1 MVNWRYLSPW
11 LLPLLLFAMEIE
23 SPVHDPT
30 SKRKAAK
37 NENLARAVRLDC
49 PPFACN
55 DTLRVSVNG
64 DCETLL
70 TGDML
75 LEGDIGDCYPDLTM
89 EVYTPDGLLLPNPVP
104 ASQVGAVL
112 SVKITAEGKSCW
124 AKVILEDKL
133 PPDLSCPANTQIG
146 IFPYAASILTG
157 ALAPEDA
164 NFLPQAHTCWASA
177 TGAPP
182 METFN
187 FDTIAFQVA
196 ADGIYTFVLL
206 SDFQND
212 LWGAG
217 AIFQSSFVPAQP
229 CQNIIAF
236 GASQNLMNVPGDWWL
251 TFPFVQEQ
259 IPWLNNGDYPAIRL
273 ALELKKNETYYLVT
287 TSLKPQDTGPY
298 AWLVFKDPAVQ
309 APAEILK
316 GKPVYQLPWETDL
329 VCEDYKRLLLPDMP
343 CYKTDAEGNIVGI
356 SQALKKTLQITGFPH
371 KGFVWEMQGAAVSD
385 CAPIEICVSDLLE
398 NESASCGNILIKRT
412 FVAKD
417 AQHNSRHCTQTIS
430 IRKPGVN
437 DLILPHFT
445 AHLECD
451 EFYPVDSSSNPHPSV
466 TGYPFLRTAFGFI
479 DLKNTYCNLSAVYT
493 DKAFV
498 QVCEKG
504 SKFLREW
511 TIYNWCNPSE
521 HFTYQ
526 QTVKVGDFTPPA
538 IACPVSED
546 PWDCIPTFSTGPF
559 NCSAG
564 VLIPAPD
571 TIVDNCSNWVLL
583 VDVITQTL
591 VPQYNPQGVL
601 IGYETQESSIATG
614 KKAGDLVLNVPKGL
628 HRFRY
633 RATDDCG
640 NEGIRDCWF
649 EVVDLSQP
657 LAQCDDVVH
666 ISLGNGS
673 STKVYAADLD
683 ENSYDGCSSVR
694 LEVRREV
701 KPECK
706 AAFESATGIDVD
718 PFFDTAKNIYY
729 TPWAAAVDVL
739 CCDLVQP
746 VRTEL
751 RVWDD
756 GNMNG
761 IPGDTLSQF
770 GYCQRTFADNQNT
783 CWLMLVVEDK
793 TKPACQSPVD
803 VSISCIDPKA
813 YSLQTLSLAD
823 TALMNNLFGR
833 FTAIDNCTANIV
845 HDTIIDAR
853 DHCGVGNITRIA
865 YAKDLSGNVSS
876 ACSQVITI
884 TKEHHYE
891 IGFPADVSGDCD
903 IVLDTVIELN
913 QLACDLLAL
922 SVTDERFSADNPD
935 CYKVFRTFRVINWCE
950 YDGFSSPVIIN
961 RDEDCDEIPG
971 DEKVFVLR
979 RPGDKNSQ
987 PAFID
992 RNDNELDADPAQ
1004 STKKTNCDG
1013 STNPKGYWR
1022 RSNSLGYWQY
1032 TQIIKVHDSRPPE
1045 MFFSAT
1051 PTFCSNLDDCAGEVD
1066 VPFIIFENCTPQDID
1081 FTVIVDLYRDSVDMV
1096 VVPGTPIK
1104 GQYPKLRFEGRYPIG
1119 EHTVEIRATDGCG
1132 NTTTAKVPFKVAD
1145 CKAPAPICID
1155 GLAAALMPVEPPAD
1169 VNGDGAVDQGAVT
1182 IWATD
1187 FLASDITDCTL
1198 PVRYSINKV
1207 GSPPNINQTS
1217 LVLTCS
1223 DFPGVDI
1230 EIHAWDSA
1238 NNPKAL
1244 QPDSTRGGPNRDFC
1258 RTYVLVQDNLSNAC
1272 FGGGAIAGLILTEAA
1287 APVENVAVKFSGS
1300 PNSTATNPQGQYQFD
1315 VLEQGKFNVV
1325 PSFDEEHL
1333 RGVSTL
1339 DIIAISQ
1346 HILGTKKLDSPYKI
1360 IAADVNKSN
1369 AVSTLDIILL
1379 RKIILG
1385 IDIEFANNTSWRF
1398 VDRKYVFPNPTNP
1411 WQQPFPESIAVDFQN
1426 ENISDADFVAIKIG
1440 DANLDGFAN
1449 LSSNRSTSNFALW
1462 AKNPLVRA
1470 GDTYQLDVYADVG
1483 AIQGCQFTVDF
1494 DTKAL
1499 EYLYLKGGIASE
1511 AHFGLSFA
1519 AQGIITLS
1527 WNDDQ
1532 VFNSDER
1539 LFSLIFSAKKTG
1551 QPSDWLQINSKFT
1564 KAEAYDKTG
1573 ALLPVQLRFEQENMG
1588 FQLYQNTPNP
1598 FRESSKVGFY
1608 LPERTAARLTIFAPD
1623 GRIMTTQQDNYAAGY
1638 HEMKIEQPLPE
1649 GVLYYTLE
1657 TSSHTATRKMLV
1669 VN

>member
-1 MVNWRYLSPW
+1 MVNWTYLSPW
-11 LLPLLLFAMEIE
+11 LFPLLLIALGIE
-23 SPVHDPT
+23 SPVYDST
-30 SKRKAAK
+30 SKRKAVK
-37 NENLARAVRLDC
+37 KENLAREIRLDC

-55 DTLRVSVNG
+55 DTVRVSANG

-89 EVYTPDGLLLPNPVP
+89 EVYAPDGLLLPNPIP
-104 ASQVGAVL
+104 ASQIGTVL
-112 SVKITAEGKSCW
+112 SVKITAEGKNCW
-124 AKVILEDKL
+124 AKVLLEDKL
-133 PPDLSCPANTQIG
+133 PPDLTCPANTQIG
-146 IFPYAASILTG
+146 ILPYAATILTG
-157 ALAPEDA
+157 TLAPEDA
-164 NFLPQAHTCWASA
+164 NFLPQVHPCWTSA
-177 TGAPP
+177 TSAPP
-182 METFN
+182 MATFN
-187 FDTIAFQVA
+187 FDTTAFQVA
-196 ADGIYTFVLL
+196 TDGIYTFVLL
-206 SDFQND
+206 SDFQNA
-212 LWGAG
+212 LWGVG
-217 AIFQSSFVPAQP
+217 AIFQSSFVPAHP

-236 GASQNLMNVPGDWWL
+236 GASQNLVNVPGDWWL
-251 TFPFVQEQ
+251 QFPFIQEQ
-259 IPWLNNGDYPAIRL
+259 IPWLDNGDYPAIRL

-287 TSLKPQDTGPY
+287 TSLKPQDSGPY

-309 APAEILK
+309 VPAEILK
-316 GKPVYQLPWETDL
+316 GKPVYQLPWKTDL
-329 VCEDYKRLLLPDMP
+329 VCEDYKRLLLANTP
-343 CYKTDAEGNIVGI
+343 CYKTDAEGNILEI
-356 SQALKKTLQITGFPH
+356 SEALKKTLQITGFPH
-371 KGFVWEMQGAAVSD
+371 KGLAWAMQGAAVSD
-385 CAPIEICVSDLLE
+385 CTPIEICVSDVLE
-398 NESASCGNILIKRT
+398 NEFTNCGNILIKRT
-412 FVAKD
+412 FTAKD
-417 AQHNSRHCTQTIS
+417 APGNSSACTQTIT

-445 AHLECD
+445 AYLECD
-451 EFYPVDSSSNPHPSV
+451 ESYPVDSSGHPHPSI

-479 DLKNTYCNLSAVYT
+479 DLKNTYCNLSAIYT

-511 TIYNWCNPSE
+511 TIYNWCNPGE
-521 HFTYQ
+521 NFIYN

-538 IACPVSED
+538 IVCPIPED

-564 VLIPAPD
+564 LFIPAPD
-571 TIVDNCSNWVLL
+571 TIIDNCSNWELS
-583 VDVITQTL
+583 VDVITQNL
-591 VPQYNPQGVL
+591 VPQYNLQGIL
-601 IGYETQESSIATG
+601 IGYETQERSIATG
-614 KKAGDLVLNVPKGL
+614 KKAGDLVLDVPKGL

-633 RATDDCG
+633 RAADDCG
-640 NEGIRDCWF
+640 NEGIQDCWF

-657 LAQCDDVVH
+657 LAQCDDLVN

-673 STKVYAADLD
+673 STKVYASDLD
-683 ENSYDGCSSVR
+683 ENSYDGCSPIR

-701 KPECK
+701 KPDCK
-706 AAFESATGIDVD
+706 AAFEAATGIDID
-718 PFFDTAKNIYY
+718 PFFNVAKNIYH
-729 TPWAAAVDVL
+729 TPWSTAVDVL
-739 CCDLVQP
+739 CCDLAQP
-746 VRTEL
+746 VQVEL

-770 GYCQRTFADNQNT
+770 GYCRRTFTDNQNT

-793 TKPACQSPVD
+793 TRPACQSPVD
-803 VSISCIDPKA
+803 VSISCIDSKA
-813 YSLQTLSLAD
+813 YSLQTLSVKD
-823 TALMNNLFGR
+823 TTLMNQLFGR

-853 DHCGVGNITRIA
+853 DNCGVGSITRIA
-865 YAKDLSGNVSS
+865 HAKDLSGNLSS
-876 ACSQVITI
+876 SCSQVIRI
-884 TKEHHYE
+884 TKEHNYE
-891 IGFPADVSGDCD
+891 ITFPADVSGDCE
-903 IVLDTVIELN
+903 IALDTVIELN
-913 QLACDLLAL
+913 QLACDLLAV

-961 RDEDCDEIPG
+961 RDEDCDDIPG
-971 DEKVFVLR
+971 DEKVLVLR
-979 RPGDKNSQ
+979 RPGDKHNQ

-1004 STKKTNCDG
+1004 SIKKTNCDG
-1013 STNPKGYWR
+1013 NTNPKGYWR
-1022 RSNSLGYWQY
+1022 RSNSVGYWQY
-1032 TQIIKVHDSRPPE
+1032 TQIIKVHDKTPPE

-1066 VPFIIFENCTPQDID
+1066 VPFIIFENCTPDDID

-1119 EHTVEIRATDGCG
+1119 EHIVEIRATDGCG
-1132 NTTTAKVPFKVAD
+1132 NTATTKVPFKVAD

-1155 GLAAALMPVEPPAD
+1155 GLAAALMPVEPAAD
-1169 VNGDGAVDQGAVT
+1169 VNGDGQLDKGAVT

-1187 FLASDITDCTL
+1187 FIASNISDCTE
-1198 PVRYSINKV
+1198 PIRYSINKV

-1244 QPDSTRGGPNRDFC
+1244 QPDGTRGGPNRDFC
-1258 RTYVLVQDNLSNAC
+1258 RTYVLVQDNLANAC
-1272 FGGGAIAGLILTEAA
+1272 FGGGTIAGLILTENEV
-1287 APVENVAVKFSGS
+1287 PVSNVSVKFGGS
-1300 PNSTATNPQGQYQFD
+1300 ANSTITNQQGQYHFD
-1315 VLEQGKFNVV
+1315 ALEQGKFNIV

-1333 RGVSTL
+1333 LGVSTL

-1369 AVSTLDIILL
+1369 SVSTLDIILL

-1385 IDIEFANNTSWRF
+1385 IDVEFADNTSWRF
-1398 VDRKYVFPNPTNP
+1398 VDRKYVFPNPANP

-1426 ENISDADFVAIKIG
+1426 ENINNADFVAVKIG

-1449 LSSNRSTSNFALW
+1449 VVGNRSPYNFTLQ
-1462 AKNPLVRA
+1462 AKNPLVQS
-1470 GDTYQLDVYADVG
+1470 GDTYQLDVYAALDD
-1483 AIQGCQFTVDF
+1483 IQGCQFTLDF

-1499 EYLYLKGGIASE
+1499 EYLDVEEGIASE
-1511 AHFGLSFA
+1511 AHIGLSFA
-1519 AQGIITLS
+1519 ARGIISFS
-1527 WNDDQ
+1527 WDDNQ
-1532 VFNSDER
+1532 TANPSER

-1551 QPSDWLQINSKFT
+1551 HPSDWLQINSKLT
-1564 KAEAYDKTG
+1564 RAEAYDKTG
-1573 ALLPVQLRFEQENMG
+1573 AILPIQLQFDQENTG
-1588 FQLYQNTPNP
+1588 FQLYQNVPNP
-1598 FRESSKVGFY
+1598 SRGLSTIGFY
-1608 LPERTAARLTIFAPD
+1608 LPKGETAKLTIFAPN
-1623 GRIMTTQQDNYAAGY
+1623 GRIITTQQGNYAAGY
-1638 HEMKIEQPLPE
+1638 HEIRIEQPLPA

-1657 TSSHTATRKMLV
+1657 TGRNTATRKMLV
-1669 VN
+1669 LH